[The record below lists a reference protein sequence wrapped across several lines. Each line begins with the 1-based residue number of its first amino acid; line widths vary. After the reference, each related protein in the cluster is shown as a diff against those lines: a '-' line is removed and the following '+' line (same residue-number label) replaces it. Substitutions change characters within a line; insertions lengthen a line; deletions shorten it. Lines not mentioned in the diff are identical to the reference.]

1 MDNVISGLL
10 PNLLMSGR
18 RLQRSYT
25 VGPAGSASVQVVS
38 AMLVQMLQVSRV
50 HTYLVD
56 ASSGSYCK
64 GSDVSCLSQEKR
76 DSPGVDV
83 P

>member
-25 VGPAGSASVQVVS
+25 VGPAGSTSVQVVS
-38 AMLVQMLQVSRV
+38 AMLLQMLQVRTV
-50 HTYLVD
+50 HISTCDHTIAFMAALMTLIH
-56 ASSGSYCK
+56 AILG
-64 GSDVSCLSQEKR
+64 
-76 DSPGVDV
+76 DS
-83 P
+83 